1 MKRLIIMDKRIIAM
15 VLIGIALVSIVVISG
30 CTQIQGQLAGKAVA
44 ELAFKDMPDVNL
56 TESADLIPDISPAEI
71 RNLLSQLFG

>member
-1 MKRLIIMDKRIIAM
+1 MDKKIIAM
-15 VLIGIALVSIVVISG
+15 ILIGIALVSVVVISG
-30 CTQIQGQLAGKAVA
+30 CTQIQSQIVGKAIA

-56 TESADLIPDISPAEI
+56 TESADLIPKISPSDI